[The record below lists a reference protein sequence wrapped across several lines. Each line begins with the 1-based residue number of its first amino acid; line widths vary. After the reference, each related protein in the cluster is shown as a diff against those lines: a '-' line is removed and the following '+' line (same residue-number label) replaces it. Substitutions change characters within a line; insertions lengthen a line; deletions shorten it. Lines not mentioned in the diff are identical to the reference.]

1 MGLGCEGAGG
11 GGARLPCV
19 ALRVM
24 SAGAD
29 MGMMSSMKDINLP
42 TAERLYH

>member
-1 MGLGCEGAGG
+1 MGLGCEGAGW
-11 GGARLPCV
+11 ARLPCV